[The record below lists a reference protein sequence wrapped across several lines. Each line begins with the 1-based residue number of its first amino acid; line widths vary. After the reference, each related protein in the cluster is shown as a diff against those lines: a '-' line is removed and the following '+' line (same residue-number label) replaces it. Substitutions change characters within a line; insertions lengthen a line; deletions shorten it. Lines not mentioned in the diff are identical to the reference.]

1 MGHVT
6 TTATPSAAP
15 PTEFDWTN
23 TLLTPLRKP
32 AWQTYLYFVLISVLA
47 IVGVVFLFCA
57 GLASGLLMVTLVGI
71 PLLALVVLSG
81 RAWNRLYRS
90 LALLTGTEID
100 APPPFVRPPGA
111 SEATG
116 DSRGRLQ
123 SVVAALTDAVGW
135 RSLGFLALHSVLM
148 TPIGYVVI
156 VGVAMSVVLVFSP
169 VVWLVM
175 DQPFVTLGESV
186 DSLGG
191 YLLLSLGGVVALY
204 LLGWLMLGLSRGHVW
219 LANALLGPTDRERRV
234 VQLER
239 ARADAVDDS
248 AATLRRVE
256 RDLHDGTQAR
266 LITVAMALARAE
278 EQLATS
284 SDAPLARELVSG
296 ALANTKDTLIELRDL
311 VRGIRPPA
319 LDLGL
324 GPAIQTLAAR
334 NPIPVEVAVDL
345 PVRPSIGVET
355 MAYFCLAELLANAS
369 RHSGA
374 SQIAVRITGNSD
386 ELRITVEDNG
396 SGGAQVGS
404 GSGLVGL
411 RDRLAMLDGRLE
423 IDSPAGGPTVVTVV
437 VPPGVGQ

>member
-1 MGHVT
+1 
-6 TTATPSAAP
+6 
-15 PTEFDWTN
+15 
-23 TLLTPLRKP
+23 L
-32 AWQTYLYFVLISVLA
+32 LISVLA
-47 IVGVVFLFCA
+47 IVGVVFLFCV
-57 GLASGLLMVTLVGI
+57 GVASGLLMVTLVGI

-90 LALLTGTEID
+90 LAQLTETEID
-100 APPPFVRPPGA
+100 APPPFVRPA
-111 SEATG
+111 
-116 DSRGRLQ
+116 GRLQ

-156 VGVAMSVVLVFSP
+156 VGVAMSAVLVTSP
-169 VVWLVM
+169 VVWLIS
-175 DQPFVTLGESV
+175 DEPFVTLGEPV

-191 YLLLSLGGVVALY
+191 YLLLSIGGVVALY
-204 LLGWLMLGLSRGHVW
+204 LLGWVMLGLSRGHVW

-284 SDAPLARELVSG
+284 TDAPLARELVSG
-296 ALANTKDTLIELRDL
+296 ALANTKDTLVELRDL

-334 NPIPVEVAVDL
+334 NPIPVDVAVDL
-345 PVRPSIGVET
+345 PARPSIGVET
-355 MAYFCLAELLANAS
+355 MAYFCVAELLANAS

-374 SQIAVRITGNSD
+374 SQIAVRIGGDTA

-396 SGGAQVGS
+396 SGDAQLGN
-404 GSGLVGL
+404 GSGLIGL

-437 VPPGVGQ
+437 VPPGAGQ

>member
-6 TTATPSAAP
+6 ITATPAAAP
-15 PTEFDWTN
+15 PAEFDWTN
-23 TLLTPLRKP
+23 TLLIPLRKP
-32 AWQTYLYFVLISVLA
+32 AWHTYLYFLLISVLA
-47 IVGVVFLFCA
+47 IVGVVFLFCV

-90 LALLTGTEID
+90 LAQLTGTEID
-100 APPPFVRPPGA
+100 APPPFVRSA
-111 SEATG
+111 
-116 DSRGRLQ
+116 GRLQ

-148 TPIGYVVI
+148 TPIGFVVI
-156 VGVAMSVVLVFSP
+156 VGAAMSAVLVTSP
-169 VVWLVM
+169 VVWLIS
-175 DQPFVTLGESV
+175 DEPFVTLGGPV

-191 YLLLSLGGVVALY
+191 YLLLSIGGVVALY
-204 LLGWLMLGLSRGHVW
+204 LLGWMMLGLGRGHVW

-345 PVRPSIGVET
+345 SARPSIGVET
-355 MAYFCLAELLANAS
+355 MAYFCVAELLANAS

-374 SQIAVRITGNSD
+374 GQVAVRVVGDSD

-396 SGGAQVGS
+396 SGGAQVGK
-404 GSGLVGL
+404 GSGLIGL

>member
-6 TTATPSAAP
+6 ITAAP

-32 AWQTYLYFVLISVLA
+32 AWRIYLYFLLISVLA
-47 IVGVVFLFCA
+47 IVGVVFLFCV

-90 LALLTGTEID
+90 LARLTGTEID

-116 DSRGRLQ
+116 DSAGRLQ

-156 VGVAMSVVLVFSP
+156 VGVAMSAVLVTSP
-169 VVWLVM
+169 VVWLIS
-175 DQPFVTLGESV
+175 DQPFVTLGEPV

-191 YLLLSLGGVVALY
+191 YLLLSIGGVVALY
-204 LLGWLMLGLSRGHVW
+204 LLGWVMLGLSRGHVW
-219 LANALLGPTDRERRV
+219 LADGLLGPTDRERRV

-296 ALANTKDTLIELRDL
+296 ALANTKDTLVELRDL

-334 NPIPVEVAVDL
+334 NPIPVDVAVDL
-345 PVRPSIGVET
+345 PARPSIGVET
-355 MAYFCLAELLANAS
+355 MAYFCVAELLANAS

-374 SQIAVRITGNSD
+374 SQIAVRIGGDTA

-396 SGGAQVGS
+396 SGGAQAGN
-404 GSGLVGL
+404 GSGLIGL

-437 VPPGVGQ
+437 VPPGAGQ